1 MIIPADRIVE
11 HTVTIQVV
19 LPAIDKKES
28 SLVDIVLRDF
38 DFKIVD
44 LELKADYRTDNQF
57 SY

>member
-1 MIIPADRIVE
+1 MITPADRIVE
-11 HTVTIQVV
+11 HTVTIHVV

-38 DFKIVD
+38 KIVD